1 MPDKQ
6 DCLLPIGHNENTIEA
21 CNILVSVCKPLGE
34 SICPGSPNST
44 TCQQVITKDFGDNF
58 YDMGGYQGN
67 SEFVPLG
74 KVFLLCTCHYVY
86 NSTRPLTMSMAT
98 TTVIGHNE
106 YS

>member
-1 MPDKQ
+1 MLIEQSDNVISCGLSPYRADYWTLRVPDKQ
-6 DCLLPIGHNENTIEA
+6 DCLLPIGHNESTIEG

-34 SICPGSPNST
+34 SVCPGSPNST

-74 KVFLLCTCHYVY
+74 KLPYLLD
-86 NSTRPLTMSMAT
+86 
-98 TTVIGHNE
+98 
-106 YS
+106 